1 MRVDSVKNSALLPL
15 WERLRSMAAVHED
28 VLDVARD
35 DVGAYKLVKFHTKTQ
50 FDPFVAVFVQR
61 EHVSL
66 YVVTIAR
73 DTNIALGLPAELR
86 ARQSGKGTFR
96 FKSEEDPA
104 LAHVPALF
112 EACLMAWVDEGL
124 IR

>member
-1 MRVDSVKNSALLPL
+1 
-15 WERLRSMAAVHED
+15 MAAVHED

-66 YVVTIAR
+66 YVVPLAR
-73 DTNIALGLPAELR
+73 DTSIALDLPAELR
-86 ARQSGKGTFR
+86 TRQTGKGTFR
-96 FKSEEDPA
+96 FKTEDDPA
-104 LAHVPALF
+104 LAHVPELF
-112 EACLMAWVDEGL
+112 ETCLMTWVDEGL